1 MEFLDDDDTRPR
13 FLFQSGSQPP
23 PSSADDQ
30 SYNKPTKTLLIVTVS
45 ASAIL
50 LFLSI
55 FYIQAEP
62 FKSLL
67 LWLSLS
73 LLVGPFAPPSLTAGD
88 IRVGRGSILEF
99 PDQQALAEDDDNK
112 KKYQRRSKS
121 RRSDEVQSVAAV
133 VSPVVKSPERE
144 AEKIRANGN
153 GNGNGVVSEK
163 EWSEEDVE
171 ILKKQMTKHP
181 VGKPGRWEAI
191 AAAFGGRHG
200 AESVIK
206 KSKELAEK
214 KVDDSESYA
223 QFLKKR
229 KPVDKRVVEEAA
241 EEEEKNGGSGAV
253 GDGTWSSGEDI
264 ALLNALK
271 AFPKEAAMRWEKVAA
286 AVPGKSKAACMKRVT
301 ELKKGFRNA
310 KAASA
315 DKNMKL
321 IGLHG
326 TGFPTQTAI
335 QFIYIHQERQSNI

>member
-1 MEFLDDDDTRPR
+1 MEFLDEDTRPR

-23 PSSADDQ
+23 PSSADEQ
-30 SYNKPTKTLLIVTVS
+30 SYNKPTKTILIVTVS
-45 ASAIL
+45 VSAIL

-55 FYIQAEP
+55 FYLQSEP

-67 LWLSLS
+67 LWLALS
-73 LLVGPFAPPSLTAGD
+73 LLLGPFAPPSLTAGD
-88 IRVGRGSILEF
+88 IRVGQGSILEF
-99 PDQQALAEDDDNK
+99 PDQQTLSEDDDNK
-112 KKYQRRSKS
+112 KNYQRRSKS

-133 VSPVVKSPERE
+133 VAPVVKSPERE
-144 AEKIRANGN
+144 AEKIRVI

-206 KSKELAEK
+206 KAKELAEK

-241 EEEEKNGGSGAV
+241 EEENNGASAAI
-253 GDGTWSSGEDI
+253 GDGAWSSGEDI

-271 AFPKEAAMRWEKVAA
+271 AFPKEAPMRWEKVAA
-286 AVPGKSKAACMKRVT
+286 AVPGKSKGACMKRVT

-315 DKNMKL
+315 DKV
-321 IGLHG
+321 
-326 TGFPTQTAI
+326 
-335 QFIYIHQERQSNI
+335 E